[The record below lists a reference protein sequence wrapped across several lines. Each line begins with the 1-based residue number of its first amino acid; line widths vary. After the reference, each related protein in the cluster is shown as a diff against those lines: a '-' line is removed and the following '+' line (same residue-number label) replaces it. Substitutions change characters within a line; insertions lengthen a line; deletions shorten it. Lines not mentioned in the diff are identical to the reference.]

1 MKKLFML
8 NIVIIA
14 LLSNCATSGFGSVGF
29 LFTSHKVG
37 VYGTELDGTK
47 KGKACADSYLGA
59 VAVGDG
65 SVQEAAKKQ
74 NITKIKSINLE
85 SFSILGL
92 YASLCTLVTGD

>member
-14 LLSNCATSGFGSVGF
+14 LLSNCATSGFGSTGF

-47 KGKACADSYLGA
+47 KGKACADSYLGII
-59 VAVGDG
+59 AVGDG
-65 SVQEAAKKQ
+65 SVSEAAKKQ
-74 NITKIKSINLE
+74 NITKVKIINLE

-92 YASLCTLVTGD
+92 YASLCTIVIGD

>member
-8 NIVIIA
+8 NLVVIA
-14 LLSNCATSGFGSVGF
+14 LLGNCATSGFGSVGVV
-29 LFTSHKVG
+29 FTSHKVG
-37 VYGTELDGTK
+37 VYGTDLEGSK
-47 KGKACADSYLGA
+47 KGKACAESYLGA

-85 SFSILGL
+85 SFSVLGL